1 MTRRPERRALLR
13 LSGDPRSHG
22 VLQPLGG
29 VVLGDVSDGK
39 EEHSGDEGIER
50 ALEDTIAKFAE
61 DPLDQCD

>member
-22 VLQPLGG
+22 ALQPLGG

-39 EEHSGDEGIER
+39 EEDTSDEGIER
-50 ALEDTIAKFAE
+50 VLEDTIAKFAE
-61 DPLDQCD
+61 DPLDQRD